1 MNNYPEWW
9 NTTITVYNKFT
20 DPQTQIVRWF
30 RTVIENCFWK
40 STGNRVVVGNTALD
54 TKNIICRIRK
64 DTRFKETL
72 VWNELPND
80 TMQNYFTLS
89 PGDII
94 VKGAVEDVIDEYT
107 AGKRSSDLLK
117 KYRAA
122 NYCMEIQSVSD
133 NSGKSFGNQHYYVMG
148 I

>member
-1 MNNYPEWW
+1 MNNYPRWW
-9 NTTITVYNKFT
+9 NTTVTVFNKFT
-20 DPQTQIVRWF
+20 DSQTQVVTWYK
-30 RTVIENCFWK
+30 TVIEGCFWK
-40 STGNRVVVGNTALD
+40 STGNRVIVGNTVLD

-64 DTRFKETL
+64 DDRFKEKLDWEALT
-72 VWNELPND
+72 ND

-94 VKGAVEDVIDEYT
+94 VKGSVSDTIDEYT

-117 KYRAA
+117 KYRSA
-122 NYCMEIQSVSD
+122 NYCMEIQSASD
-133 NSGKSFGNQHYYVMG
+133 NSGEGFGNQHYYVVG